1 MSNANIHG
9 LDHNSNDNNNNN
21 NNIYR
26 VQQYD
31 MNSNE
36 SIFSKF
42 MYKGEP
48 REQTIRSYLKEA
60 IYPFLTLKSFSFAVI
75 ILNVVMYIVSL
86 CIHGLDNYEKYYS
99 FLPPSSTTLDLLG
112 NLYGYKMRVY
122 PVQFY
127 RWITHNFLHA
137 NFAHVFSNCFCI
149 LMFGTMLEYLI
160 GTWRYVLIYL
170 LSGLLGG
177 LFSVLIKPGVSSVG
191 ASICCYGAIAAIL
204 GFDIINWNYIT
215 VIYGTQNKCL
225 ILMIPLLMILFT
237 LPMTLTIGGTTFSL
251 NNRVNFFGHLGGI
264 IFGLLL
270 SFCIIKPKDPSDSS
284 SKINKILFYCGIV
297 SCAIFGL
304 TGFLCFYLMNKYRG
318 Y

>member
-9 LDHNSNDNNNNN
+9 IDHHNNSNDADVTKHYEYDLNSGTS
-21 NNIYR
+21 IY
-26 VQQYD
+26 
-31 MNSNE
+31 
-36 SIFSKF
+36 SKF
-42 MYKGEP
+42 SYKGDP
-48 REQTIRSYLKEA
+48 REQTVISFIKETLC
-60 IYPFLTLKSFSFAVI
+60 PFFTFKSFSFVVI
-75 ILNVVMYIVSL
+75 VLNMLLYIITL
-86 CIHGLDNYEKYYS
+86 CVHGLDVVYMYYD
-99 FLPPSSTTLDLLG
+99 FLPPSSLTLDQFG
-112 NLYGYKMRVY
+112 WLYGYKMRQK
-122 PVQFY
+122 PAQFY

-160 GTWRYVLIYL
+160 GTWRYILIYI

-177 LFSVLIKPGVSSVG
+177 LFSVLIKPGDRSVG

-270 SFCIIKPKDPSDSS
+270 SFFIIKPKDPSDSS
-284 SKINKILFYCGIV
+284 SKVNKILFYCGIV

>member
-9 LDHNSNDNNNNN
+9 LDHNSNDNNNN

-86 CIHGLDNYEKYYS
+86 CIHGLDNEAKLNY
-99 FLPPSSTTLDLLG
+99 FLPPSSRTLHLLG
-112 NLYGYKMRVY
+112 NLFGYGMRNK
-122 PVQFY
+122 PVEFY

-160 GTWRYVLIYL
+160 GTWRYISIYL
-170 LSGLLGG
+170 LSGILGG
-177 LFSVLIKPGVSSVG
+177 LFSVLIKPEVSSVG
-191 ASICCYGAIAAIL
+191 ASICCYGAISAIL
-204 GFDIINWNYIT
+204 GFDIINWNYLP
-215 VIYGTQNKCL
+215 VIYGTPNKCL

-237 LPMTLTIGGTTFSL
+237 LPMTFTPFRGTAFSMD
-251 NNRVNFFGHLGGI
+251 NRVNFLGHLGGI

-270 SFCIIKPKDPSDSS
+270 SFFIIKPKDPSDSS
-284 SKINKILFYCGIV
+284 SKVNKILFYCGIAA
-297 SCAIFGL
+297 CAIFAL
-304 TGFLCFYLMNKYRG
+304 TGFLCFYLMNKYRL